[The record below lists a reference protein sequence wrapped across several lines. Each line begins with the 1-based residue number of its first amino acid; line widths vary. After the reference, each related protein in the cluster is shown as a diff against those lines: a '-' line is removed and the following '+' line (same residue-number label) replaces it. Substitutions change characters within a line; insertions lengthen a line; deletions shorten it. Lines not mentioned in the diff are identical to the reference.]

1 MFNSVFDRDNNIE
14 EGFENQYVKAVEI
27 GVKYARGN
35 FASNINAYRTGWENK
50 AVNRFYGVAGLWNNP
65 TLSVY
70 ADTSTV
76 AGRDALIALTE
87 GTGDA
92 SEWGEIGAA
101 VIEDAD
107 RSLGYNLLNADA
119 VHSGLEWDFAYD
131 VTSKFDV
138 QGVMSLGNWR
148 WTSNERVDL
157 VNQTTN
163 TFVTRIADGSRA
175 DTLVNLNGVKVG
187 NAAQRQVSIALSYRP
202 KYGTY
207 ISIRNTLFW
216 EHYANFSPGDVIDP
230 QGEPKDVWVTPG
242 YSLLNINAGTS
253 FDISPKALLRV
264 RLSVT
269 NAFNALYVSDANNNS
284 QYANNRY
291 GLEGGSGW
299 AEVFIG
305 PPRMVRLSAVLELKG
320 LQNKNTKQ

>member
-1 MFNSVFDRDNNIE
+1 M
-14 EGFENQYVKAVEI
+14 
-27 GVKYARGN
+27 KYARGN

-50 AVNRFYGVAGLWNNP
+50 AVNRFYGVAGLWDDP

-131 VTSKFDV
+131 VTSKIDV
-138 QGVMSLGNWR
+138 QGVVSAGNWR

-163 TFVTRIADGSRA
+163 TFVTRISDGSIA
-175 DTLVNLNGVKVG
+175 DTLVNLNGVKVPHSAKCLWHLVTDRHPEPIFPLGTHFFG
-187 NAAQRQVSIALSYRP
+187 NTMP
-202 KYGTY
+202 T
-207 ISIRNTLFW
+207 
-216 EHYANFSPGDVIDP
+216 
-230 QGEPKDVWVTPG
+230 
-242 YSLLNINAGTS
+242 SL
-253 FDISPKALLRV
+253 P
-264 RLSVT
+264 
-269 NAFNALYVSDANNNS
+269 
-284 QYANNRY
+284 
-291 GLEGGSGW
+291 E
-299 AEVFIG
+299 
-305 PPRMVRLSAVLELKG
+305 M
-320 LQNKNTKQ
+320 